1 MNRKSSNT
9 STSTKATRKPRK
21 VIDITSQDTSM
32 AIDLLMA
39 EIGVNGDSD
48 APDMGTTTD
57 CEGNEF
63 EQDGTPS
70 FKAESELKPK
80 ASFRGAGF
88 VKFRA
93 EHDPR
98 WCQKAQKHVHDN
110 EDDLA
115 DQLAYEIATFGWWNA
130 PLVKL
135 HLGHKLAELQTKYSR
150 LNAGMVRMNLG
161 NMIRASIRKANKA
174 LAEAGFEQK

>member
-1 MNRKSSNT
+1 MTKQSSKSPRTRKS
-9 STSTKATRKPRK
+9 TKVEAPSIE
-21 VIDITSQDTSM
+21 V
-32 AIDLLMA
+32 DLLLA
-39 EIGVNGDSD
+39 EVGVNGGSD

-63 EQDGTPS
+63 DQDGTPS
-70 FKAESELKPK
+70 FKPELKPK

-98 WCQKAQKHVHDN
+98 WCEKAQKHVHDN

-115 DQLAYEIATFGWWNA
+115 DQLAYEIVTFGWWNA

-135 HLGHKLAELQTKYSR
+135 HLGHKLAELQVKYAR

-161 NMIRASIRKANKA
+161 NMIRASIRRANKA